1 MALPATTFA
10 QRARGRTEARQGD
23 KREARQ
29 GDTSQSDARPGDAR
43 EQSESRQP
51 SRVPPEGI
59 RAGRGAQSA
68 PQAQPEQPRP
78 QVEPRRDFG
87 PGRVTPQDSRPA
99 VQSSRQNDAGA
110 YAAQLTLSGQAAGGT
125 TLVGGTVAG
134 GEARLTRL
142 NDYRLDM
149 GPSEVM
155 LITHHRDRP
164 GMIGRIGQTL
174 GEADVNISAMH
185 VGRSAPRADAL
196 MILALDDDVSPA
208 VADQIRAHDSVID
221 LWTIRL
227 GSER

>member
-1 MALPATTFA
+1 ME
-10 QRARGRTEARQGD
+10 R
-23 KREARQ
+23 K
-29 GDTSQSDARPGDAR
+29 
-43 EQSESRQP
+43 
-51 SRVPPEGI
+51 
-59 RAGRGAQSA
+59 
-68 PQAQPEQPRP
+68 
-78 QVEPRRDFG
+78 
-87 PGRVTPQDSRPA
+87 TP
-99 VQSSRQNDAGA
+99 DAGA
-110 YAAQLTLSGQAAGGT
+110 YAAQLTLSGQAAGET

-134 GEARLTRL
+134 GEPRLTRL

-208 VADQIRAHDSVID
+208 VADAIRAHDSVID

-227 GSER
+227 GTER